1 MDFLKNLEFK
11 VHDNIPLISPL
22 SSRDSKCRLPSSL
35 PVPPDVGG
43 PRQGRGGDGRLWS
56 PDTGLSA
63 EPALY
68 RNYWLLCSVIIQILN
83 FVLET
88 ET

>member
-22 SSRDSKCRLPSSL
+22 ISRDSECRLRSSL

-68 RNYWLLCSVIIQILN
+68 RNY
-83 FVLET
+83 
-88 ET
+88 